1 MLRAVKGYHEGD
13 EQSEFCIPSAGCLD
27 CQEIE
32 FKPDLTVSHT
42 DMASLSRIWVA
53 WVLLFCVLIIGQ
65 HAAFAQEAS
74 LTNIMVSN
82 TRDDLLLY
90 LNLEG
95 AFSEKLKK
103 AILSGV
109 PATFSFL
116 AKLNRVRTMW
126 LNQDIADI
134 TVTHNIKYDNL
145 KKEFIVR
152 RSWRNNE
159 PEVTKSFSEAQKWM
173 SEVNSLKIIPLGQL
187 EKGQQYQLRTKAEV
201 SKQTLPFYLHY
212 VLFFISLWDIETDW
226 YSIDFIY

>member
-1 MLRAVKGYHEGD
+1 L
-13 EQSEFCIPSAGCLD
+13 PS
-27 CQEIE
+27 IE
-32 FKPDLTVSHT
+32 FQSVTVIDKRSDLESLLTAQRSY
-42 DMASLSRIWVA
+42 MALSLRKQIA
-53 WVLLFCVLIIGQ
+53 YALIIGI
-65 HAAFAQEAS
+65 FFIGRGSVLAQEAS
-74 LTNIMVSN
+74 LTNITVSN

-109 PATFSFL
+109 PASFSFL
-116 AKLNRVRTMW
+116 AKLNRVRDIW
-126 LNQDIADI
+126 LDQVIADI
-134 TVTHNIKYDNL
+134 TVSHTIKYDNL

-159 PEVTKSFSEAQKWM
+159 LEVTKSFIEAQKWM

-212 VLFFISLWDIETDW
+212 VLFFISIWDIETDW
-226 YSIDFIY
+226 YTIDFIY

>member
-1 MLRAVKGYHEGD
+1 MALSLRKQITCALVLGMLFLNQD
-13 EQSEFCIPSAGCLD
+13 I
-27 CQEIE
+27 
-32 FKPDLTVSHT
+32 
-42 DMASLSRIWVA
+42 
-53 WVLLFCVLIIGQ
+53 
-65 HAAFAQEAS
+65 AFAQEAT
-74 LTNIMVSN
+74 LTNITVSN

-95 AFSEKLKK
+95 AFSEKLKR

-116 AKLNRVRTMW
+116 AKLNRVRNMW
-126 LNQDIADI
+126 INPVIADI
-134 TVTHNIKYDNL
+134 TVIHTIKYDNL

-159 PEVTKSFSEAQKWM
+159 PEVTKSIGEAQKWM
-173 SEVNSLKIIPLGQL
+173 TEVNSLKIIPLGQL